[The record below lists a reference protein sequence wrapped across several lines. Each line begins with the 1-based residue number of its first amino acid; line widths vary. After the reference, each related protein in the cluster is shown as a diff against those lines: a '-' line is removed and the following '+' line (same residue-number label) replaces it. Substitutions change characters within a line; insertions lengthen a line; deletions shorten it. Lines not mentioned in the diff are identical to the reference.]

1 MNVHLYPIHN
11 DFFGERITVS
21 GLVTGQDL
29 AKQLKGKAL
38 GSRLLLPCN
47 MFRSGEDIFLDDMT
61 LSELQDTLQAD
72 IDIVKSSGQDLIERI
87 IEI

>member
-1 MNVHLYPIHN
+1 M
-11 DFFGERITVS
+11 
-21 GLVTGQDL
+21 TGQDL
-29 AKQLKGKAL
+29 AKQLKRKAL